1 MSTSQPAGER
11 KLGNL
16 TAKDTRTLR
25 EFIRVRGQAYLKD
38 PNVSSIGVGYKVV
51 DGTATDQISVQFTVH
66 RKLPIDELAPQ
77 GTHALPESIEVEQ
90 LAVPTDVLEV
100 SYVPSYVLV
109 PEAAPSARTKRHDP
123 VVPGVS
129 ISNETTSAGT
139 LGAIVYG
146 REDGTAYGL
155 SNWHVLHGP
164 GSHVGVRTVQ
174 PGMFDDNRPG
184 HNSLGE
190 LVRSHLGP
198 AGDCAITSLDD
209 RRFEPTILELDV
221 VPEEIGDP
229 ELGDKVVKSGR
240 TSGVTYGVV
249 KRVDVLTTLD
259 YGDGHGEQHIGGFE
273 IGPDPSRGNELEL
286 SESGDSGAVWMFR
299 SGNGRTSRVMAGL
312 HFAGDAGGGAESAL
326 ACLPASVF
334 EKLDVSL
341 NPTAYE
347 TVRAEAAAA
356 PGHGY
361 DPGFLGRDVALPTLN
376 ADVADDAAPVK
387 DGGEVAHHTH
397 FSLTM
402 SASRR
407 LARWVAW
414 NIDGE
419 SLKKLSRSSID
430 FSLDPLFD
438 PDHQMGDEVYK
449 ANDLDRGHLARR
461 ADLTW
466 GPREEAQRANEDSFY
481 FSNISPQ
488 INSFNQSSRGGL
500 WGRLEDAVYEEVN
513 VDRLR
518 LSVFGGPVFRDD
530 DREYRGVR
538 IPREFWKVLAFSTGG
553 TLTAKAFL
561 LTQNLDRLETLDLR
575 EFETYQLTLEE
586 LTERTGVQFAPALTE
601 RPVPEALTEP
611 RVVKAPG
618 DVVW

>member
-1 MSTSQPAGER
+1 MSNSQPAGER

-16 TAKDTRTLR
+16 SAKDTRTLR

-51 DGTATDQISVQFTVH
+51 DGKTTDQIAVQFTVH
-66 RKLPIDELAPQ
+66 RKLPMDELARQ
-77 GTHALPESIEVEQ
+77 GTHALPDSIEVEQ
-90 LAVPTDVLEV
+90 LTVPTDVLEV

-109 PEAAPSARTKRHDP
+109 PEVAPKIRTRRHDP

-129 ISNETTSAGT
+129 ISNVTTSAGT

-146 REDGTAYGL
+146 REDGTPYAL

-164 GSHVGVRTVQ
+164 GSQIGARTVQ
-174 PGMFDDNRPG
+174 PGTFDDNRVG
-184 HNSLGE
+184 QNALGE

-198 AGDCAITSLDD
+198 AGDCAITSLTD
-209 RRFEPTILELDV
+209 RRFDPTILELDV
-221 VPEEIGDP
+221 IPEEIGDP

-249 KRVDVLTTLD
+249 RRVDVLTKLD
-259 YGDGHGEQHIGGFE
+259 YGEGFGERNIGGFE
-273 IGPDPSRGNELEL
+273 IGPDSSRGEESEL
-286 SESGDSGAVWMFR
+286 SEGGDSGSVWMFR

-312 HFAGDAGGGAESAL
+312 HFAGDAGGGAESAI

-334 EKLDVSL
+334 EKLDISL
-341 NPTAYE
+341 SPITYE

-356 PGHGY
+356 PGHGF
-361 DPGFLGRDVALPTLN
+361 DSSFLGDEVALPTLS
-376 ADVADDAAPVK
+376 ADLADDIAPVK
-387 DGGEVAHHTH
+387 DGSEVVHHTH

-419 SLKKLSRSSID
+419 SLKKLSRSSIK
-430 FSLDPLFD
+430 FQLDPQID
-438 PDHQMGDEVYK
+438 AEHQMGDEVYK

-466 GPREEAQRANEDSFY
+466 GPRAEAQQANEDSFY
-481 FSNISPQ
+481 FTNISPQ

-500 WGRLEDAVYEEVN
+500 WGRLEDTVYDQVE

-518 LSVFGGPVFRDD
+518 LSVFGGPVFHDD

-538 IPREFWKVLAFSTGG
+538 VPREFWKVLAYTTDGQ
-553 TLTAKAFL
+553 LTTKAFL
-561 LTQNLDRLETLDLR
+561 LTQNLDRLETLDLQ
-575 EFETYQLTLEE
+575 EFKTYQLTLDE

-601 RPVPEALTEP
+601 QPAPEALAEP
-611 RVVKAPG
+611 RVVESPS